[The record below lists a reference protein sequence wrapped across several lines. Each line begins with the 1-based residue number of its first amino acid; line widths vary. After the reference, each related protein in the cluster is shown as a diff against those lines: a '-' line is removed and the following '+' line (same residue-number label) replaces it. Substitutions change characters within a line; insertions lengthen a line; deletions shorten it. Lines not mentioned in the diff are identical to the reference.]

1 MVRDNWILLCLYVS
15 KFWLLLRNGHNWF
28 IVTGMSVTWASFLFF
43 FWVHLMLL
51 MSLGSSL
58 LIPLESFLGTLH
70 MSLSFSFC
78 WYWLQLIALLMPTP
92 CQKKQN
98 IVILIWLNSFFRS
111 NVSRFWKVY
120 YSFCI
125 CRWLLSMLLGF
136 STIAY
141 LLYVLTWLTFALT
154 LIVVLYLGCFCW
166 PVKRGHYR
174 MLVQCL
180 S

>member
-1 MVRDNWILLCLYVS
+1 MCQSFDCYWEMDIID
-15 KFWLLLRNGHNWF
+15 LLLLGCLPLE
-28 IVTGMSVTWASFLFF
+28 LFF
-43 FWVHLMLL
+43 FFFLL
-51 MSLGSSL
+51 GPFNVANEPWQFFIDPFGKFLRYSSYELEFQL
-58 LIPLESFLGTLH
+58 LLV
-70 MSLSFSFC
+70 
-78 WYWLQLIALLMPTP
+78 LIALLMPTP

-166 PVKRGHYR
+166 PIKRGHYR

>member
-1 MVRDNWILLCLYVS
+1 MCQSFDCYWEMDIID
-15 KFWLLLRNGHNWF
+15 LLLLGCLPLELF
-28 IVTGMSVTWASFLFF
+28 FFFF

-166 PVKRGHYR
+166 PIKRGHYR

>member
-1 MVRDNWILLCLYVS
+1 MCQSFDCYWEMDIID
-15 KFWLLLRNGHNWF
+15 LLLLDVCHL
-28 IVTGMSVTWASFLFF
+28 SFFFFFF

-51 MSLGSSL
+51 MNLGSSL
-58 LIPLESFLGTLH
+58 LIPLESLLGTLH

-141 LLYVLTWLTFALT
+141 LLYVLTWLTLCTDFDCSLIFGLFLLT
-154 LIVVLYLGCFCW
+154 RKTRSLPYAGPVLVLA
-166 PVKRGHYR
+166 K
-174 MLVQCL
+174 
-180 S
+180 